1 MVRIMQE
8 NQKLV
13 YKVNAAAAALDIS
26 RSKMY
31 DLMRQGEVAFVCIG
45 RDRRIPYSEILR
57 VSTNGI
63 AGTKTGLQLVDSVHP
78 TRRRRLKR

>member
-8 NQKLV
+8 NQKLA

-31 DLMRQGEVAFVCIG
+31 ELMRLGEVGYVCIG

-63 AGTKTGLQLVDSVHP
+63 AGTKAGLQLVHSVHL
-78 TRRRRLKR
+78 TKRQRLKR